1 MVTAKL
7 LDKFQPPKIIFLP
20 SDLDLDDAPQGF
32 QWKGCGFLMAG
43 NGSASTVRVIKSAVA
58 SGSSD
63 MNESISFERA
73 DEFAGGNAPRQ
84 FQTLTKTAENLV
96 DAMRAS
102 GGISFPSS
110 ASSSTIM

>member
-7 LDKFQPPKIIFLP
+7 LDKFQSSKIIFLP
-20 SDLDLDDAPQGF
+20 SGLDLDDAPQGF

-73 DEFAGGNAPRQ
+73 DEFAGETPRGSFKRSQ
-84 FQTLTKTAENLV
+84 NGGKF
-96 DAMRAS
+96 S
-102 GGISFPSS
+102 GRDESVPE
-110 ASSSTIM
+110 